1 MRRRI
6 IETAMDEKDE
16 AEESPQSAPLPKGE
30 PLTLEESI
38 ERMYARYARTF
49 EELAK

>member
-1 MRRRI
+1 
-6 IETAMDEKDE
+6 MDENTETVTPETPDT
-16 AEESPQSAPLPKGE
+16 AEPLPKGA

>member
-1 MRRRI
+1 
-6 IETAMDEKDE
+6 MDPDDEEQDE
-16 AEESPQSAPLPKGE
+16 AEPLPKGK

-38 ERMYARYARTF
+38 ELMYERYARTF